1 MIGTEGD
8 TIDITDKVY
17 VNGKADPIKGHYKEA
32 HYKVP
37 KGHIFV
43 MGDNRDDSY
52 DSRIFGFLKVNN
64 VKGKAVFKFPLKP
77 SCKSGIGKL

>member
-1 MIGTEGD
+1 
-8 TIDITDKVY
+8 
-17 VNGKADPIKGHYKEA
+17 
-32 HYKVP
+32 
-37 KGHIFV
+37 

-64 VKGKAVFKFPLKP
+64 VKGKAIFKFPLKP